1 MQAPT
6 SLRRIPKLAIIH
18 EVKDQRTL
26 RPIEALAESGSLLNR
41 RIWLI
46 LLPIGLDLLIWLA
59 PRIILGEELFPLAEG
74 STSAFDEG
82 TDSEDPTIFSFLRQS
97 NLLSLVIG
105 VWVPS
110 LGISASGDETGAIV
124 VLKSLPQLLMALALL
139 LPLSFILGSTYLAL
153 IASEMQQRTSTWEV
167 LVPRV
172 LRLAMR
178 LGGLVGI
185 MLVVTVVPFAIAS
198 LLLSVVPLL
207 GFLLFLL
214 ALILLMWIVFY
225 AFFIVD
231 SLALVRQSLPKVV
244 RLTLDLIHSNP
255 WPAVG
260 FFCLYWLIVFGT
272 SLIWSVLLD
281 LEILNVG
288 IGRIIAS
295 IGNAYVGTWVTIAM
309 FMYVW
314 NRLLI
319 HQEEPTAA

>member
-6 SLRRIPKLAIIH
+6 SLRIVPKFAIIH
-18 EVKDQRTL
+18 KVKDKRTL

-124 VLKSLPQLLMALALL
+124 VLKSLPQLLVALALL

-153 IASEMQQRTSTWEV
+153 IASEMQQRTYTWET

-185 MLVVTVVPFAIAS
+185 MLVLTVVPFAIAS
-198 LLLSVVPLL
+198 LLLSVCSSTRSLVVLTRIDTVNVDCVLCLL
-207 GFLLFLL
+207 
-214 ALILLMWIVFY
+214 
-225 AFFIVD
+225 
-231 SLALVRQSLPKVV
+231 
-244 RLTLDLIHSNP
+244 HS
-255 WPAVG
+255 G
-260 FFCLYWLIVFGT
+260 
-272 SLIWSVLLD
+272 
-281 LEILNVG
+281 
-288 IGRIIAS
+288 
-295 IGNAYVGTWVTIAM
+295 
-309 FMYVW
+309 
-314 NRLLI
+314 
-319 HQEEPTAA
+319 